1 MTCWLILNTIRNT
14 NSNLLVKLMIMKY
27 FFINK
32 LSIELLFT
40 LKIKYLG
47 VKIQTVYA
55 LQEGMWLIN
64 I

>member
-1 MTCWLILNTIRNT
+1 
-14 NSNLLVKLMIMKY
+14 MKY

-47 VKIQTVYA
+47 VKIQTVYP

-64 I
+64 ILILFRVF